1 MVLHL
6 HILLYIL
13 LSFKQCRYN
22 LRSIDNNPLARP
34 EIKSPKT
41 IGDRALA
48 VNAPILLSHPM
59 AIYSKDTFSGQY
71 TNSDSFVPWRHKIFL
86 DQSTSRPHP

>member
-1 MVLHL
+1 MVLYL

-41 IGDRALA
+41 IGDRAFA

-59 AIYSKDTFSGQY
+59 ALESTVKTPSLVNTPTLTASFHGV
-71 TNSDSFVPWRHKIFL
+71 TNVFGSEH
-86 DQSTSRPHP
+86 